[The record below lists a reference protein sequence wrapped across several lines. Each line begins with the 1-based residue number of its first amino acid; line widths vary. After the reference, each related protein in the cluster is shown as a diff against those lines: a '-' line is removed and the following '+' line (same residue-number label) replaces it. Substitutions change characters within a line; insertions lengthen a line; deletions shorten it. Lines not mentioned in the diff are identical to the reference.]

1 MSAASNTLE
10 EGTTAL
16 PEANRLGDFLH
27 PRQTINLIGHA
38 SAEEALLSAFASN
51 RLHHGWLISGPE
63 GIGKATLAY
72 RFARFLLSPKH
83 ERDPSGKTLVIGNDT
98 PTFFQ
103 ITAQSHPNLLVLRRQ
118 WSSKTERFSQDITV
132 GDVRGLRSFLGNTAA
147 NAGWR
152 AVIVDRA
159 DDLNANAANA
169 LLKAL
174 EEPPPRCVFLL
185 VSTAPGRLPVTIRSR
200 CRPLMLN
207 PLQNQDLLKAVRA
220 ALESVNDE
228 SASERQLA
236 DCAALAQGS
245 VGEALQLISHN
256 GLELYEALF
265 SALGALPDVD
275 YAALHK
281 FADGLTA
288 RGAEARYELALTL
301 LESLMARMMLQA
313 ATGRGAIG
321 DEADLAE
328 GLMRAGALARWTELW
343 ETIQRNRADMAALNL
358 DKKSFVL
365 GTFFQLE
372 ETARL
377 GIQRGA

>member
-1 MSAASNTLE
+1 MSAASNALE
-10 EGTTAL
+10 EDTTAL
-16 PEANRLGDFLH
+16 PESDRLGDFLH
-27 PRQTINLIGHA
+27 PRQTIDLIGHG

-72 RFARFLLSPKH
+72 RFARFLLSPEH
-83 ERDPSGKTLVIGNDT
+83 QRDPSGKSLEIVGET
-98 PTFFQ
+98 PTSSQ
-103 ITAQSHPNLLVLRRQ
+103 IRAQSHPNLLVLRRQ
-118 WSSKTERFSQDITV
+118 WSSKTERFAQDITV
-132 GDVRGLRSFLGNTAA
+132 GNVRGLRSFLGNTAA
-147 NAGWR
+147 DAGWR
-152 AVIVDRA
+152 AVVVDRA

-185 VSTAPGRLPVTIRSR
+185 VSAAPGRLPVTIRSR

-207 PLQNQDLLKAVRA
+207 PLENQDLLKAVRA
-220 ALESVNDE
+220 ALEGAGDE
-228 SASERQLA
+228 SASDQLLA
-236 DCAALAQGS
+236 DCAVLAQGS
-245 VGEALQLISHN
+245 VREALQLISHN
-256 GLELYEALF
+256 GLELYETLL
-265 SALGALPDVD
+265 SALRGLPDVD

-301 LESLMARMMLQA
+301 LEGMMARMMLQA

-321 DEADLAE
+321 DEASLADR
-328 GLMRAGALARWTELW
+328 LMRTGALAQWTELW

-377 GIQRGA
+377 GI